1 MLDGG
6 NEGIEAL
13 VRENLALSQEN
24 HRLLKKLYNQM
35 RISRAVTSLYWLV
48 IIGSAFG
55 AYYFLQPYLETLMS
69 TYEKVKSTLENPSSL
84 LPGNVIDGAA
94 E

>member
-1 MLDGG
+1 MSD
-6 NEGIEAL
+6 EGIEAL

-24 HRLLKKLYNQM
+24 HRLLKKLYNQA
-35 RISRAVTSLYWLV
+35 RISRAVKSLYWLF

-69 TYEKVKSTLENPSSL
+69 TYEKANSILEDPRSF
-84 LPGNVIDGAA
+84 LPGNVIDGGAQ
-94 E
+94 

>member
-69 TYEKVKSTLENPSSL
+69 TYEKVKSTLENPRSL